1 MFKNLLLFLLLIVF
15 PIVANAH
22 LLKENSAT
30 VTLRD
35 GQVEVRLLVDSER
48 WKNILKNSES
58 WLMGD
63 TNEVMKSGL
72 SDKEE
77 LIFLQN
83 LLIKYTHI
91 QVNNLPITLK
101 IMHSTKTPEKMHKGY
116 IEFILLGK
124 HTQSD
129 ITQLAI
135 QFPKSLN
142 RVHTNI
148 VQPKYQLIQAGKKK
162 VFSF

>member
-58 WLMGD
+58 W
-63 TNEVMKSGL
+63 
-72 SDKEE
+72 
-77 LIFLQN
+77 
-83 LLIKYTHI
+83 
-91 QVNNLPITLK
+91 
-101 IMHSTKTPEKMHKGY
+101 
-116 IEFILLGK
+116 
-124 HTQSD
+124 
-129 ITQLAI
+129 
-135 QFPKSLN
+135 
-142 RVHTNI
+142 
-148 VQPKYQLIQAGKKK
+148 
-162 VFSF
+162 